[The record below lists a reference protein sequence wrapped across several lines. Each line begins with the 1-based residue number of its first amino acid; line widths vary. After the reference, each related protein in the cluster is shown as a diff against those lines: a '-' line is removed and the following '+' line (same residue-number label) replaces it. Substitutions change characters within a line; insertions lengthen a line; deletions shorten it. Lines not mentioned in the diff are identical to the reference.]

1 MKSMGPALEITSPGA
16 DKLPVRIEHNGSVAA
31 LARLVDRVV
40 DIDQP
45 VGVLH
50 HPVDVSVADMA
61 RQLTPIVDDFV
72 GVFTTAD
79 HGCWPLAGGVFRSR
93 RRTHGSRSPPLR
105 SSSRG
110 R

>member
-1 MKSMGPALEITSPGA
+1 MGPALEITAPGA
-16 DKLPVRIEHNGSVAA
+16 HKLPFRVEHHGSVAA

-40 DIDQP
+40 DVDQP
-45 VGVLH
+45 VGVLY

-61 RQLTPIVDDFV
+61 RQLTPIVDNFV
-72 GVFTTAD
+72 GMFTTAGD
-79 HGCWPLAGGVFRSR
+79 GCRPLAGGVFRSVSR
-93 RRTHGSRSPPLR
+93 AHGRLIPAPAR